1 VGTPRIAVFAENA
14 GSWMPDPRFLHDA
27 IRDGGGAVVDVEDA
41 DGIVWCG
48 PSAPSVVRDVIG
60 RAPELRWVQL
70 PMAGVERFAASFADD
85 GLCGADGRRLVWT
98 SAKGAA
104 SGVVAEHAVGLMLAG
119 LRNLVAFARADDWL
133 PQSGRSLIGADVTI
147 LGAGG
152 ITEALLGMLAAFDVR
167 ATVVRKRPAPVAGAA
182 RVVGV
187 DQLHQVIANADI
199 VVVAL
204 ALTEETKG
212 IIDAAAL
219 RAMRGDAWLINV
231 ARGEHVVTDDLVAAL
246 SARTI
251 GGAALDVTLPE
262 PLPAGHPL
270 WRLPNCIVT
279 PHVGS
284 TRDMARP
291 HLAQRVR
298 DNVRRFA
305 AGEPLL
311 GVVDSTLGY

>member
-1 VGTPRIAVFAENA
+1 VFAENA
-14 GSWMPDPRFLHDA
+14 GSWMPDPTFLQDA
-27 IRDGGGAVVDVEDA
+27 IREGGGAVVGLEEA

-48 PSAPSVVRDVIG
+48 PSTPSVVREVVG
-60 RAPELRWVQL
+60 RAPDLRWVQL
-70 PMAGVERFAASFADD
+70 PMAGVERFTASFGDD
-85 GLCGADGRRLVWT
+85 ELCAADGRPLVWT

-104 SGVVAEHAVGLMLAG
+104 SAVVAEHALGLMLAG
-119 LRNLVAFARADDWL
+119 LRNLVEFSRADDWL
-133 PQSGRSLIGADVTI
+133 PQSGRSLIGANVTI

-152 ITEALLGMLAAFDVR
+152 ITEALLVLLAAFEAR
-167 ATVVRKRPAPVAGAA
+167 ATVVRKRPAPVAGAV
-182 RVVGV
+182 RVLGL
-187 DQLHQVIANADI
+187 DQLDLALADADV

-204 ALTEETKG
+204 ALTDETKG
-212 IIDAAAL
+212 IIDATAL
-219 RAMRGDAWLINV
+219 RAMRGDSWLVNV

-246 SARTI
+246 SAGTI

-270 WRLPNCIVT
+270 WHLPNCIIT

-305 AGEPLL
+305 AGQPLL